1 MEEIKRR
8 GRPKGSLNK
17 TTLLAQQQSKKGSG
31 VFNVMMEKQ
40 VEGAAITK
48 DSSMGYVKF
57 GARNNY
63 PQLLLDLYQNSPT
76 HHAAINFGVQCIVGE
91 GVDYEAMKLDG
102 TQVFP
107 NYQYSYDTLLRNI
120 ALDYMLYG
128 SYAIEIIKNKDNK
141 TFSFYHIPYE
151 KVRCSPYDEDGVI
164 TSYWICND
172 WTMVGQYPPI
182 QIEAIDMRDDSKIK
196 QGKPYIYVFKNYDPT
211 MVYYQS
217 PSYAAGISS
226 IQAEVEYTKYEL
238 KTTTNSF
245 MPTGMLVLN
254 EVETD
259 EERQAI
265 IRNVSSMFTGAE
277 NAGACM
283 ITFRS
288 NVEENVPQYVPFEVN
303 KGNFNFYDS
312 ANQRIIN
319 RILAAHNIPSASLC
333 GLPDVGNSG
342 FASDSQKLE
351 TAYQLYQRLT
361 GNYNRQNV
369 VRSLNDMFKLN
380 GIDVQ
385 IVLKPIHFNDFGNEA
400 DTSSDT
406 TSEDT
411 TQDVSTNNIEEKVEE

>member
-1 MEEIKRR
+1 MS
-8 GRPKGSLNK
+8 RPKGSLNRSTIEK
-17 TTLLAQQQSKKGSG
+17 MQQATRKGG
-31 VFNVMMEKQ
+31 AVYNIALEKQ
-40 VEGAAITK
+40 VEGAPVTK
-48 DSSMGYVKF
+48 DSSQGFVRF
-57 GARNNY
+57 GVRNNY

-76 HHAAINFGVQCIVGE
+76 HHAAINFEVQCIVGG
-91 GVDYEAMKLDG
+91 GVDYQAMKLDG

-107 NYQYSYDTLLRNI
+107 NYQYSYDTLVRNI
-120 ALDYMLYG
+120 ALDYCIYG

-141 TFSFYHIPYE
+141 TYSFYHIPYE
-151 KVRCSPYDEDGVI
+151 KLRCSPYDEDGVI
-164 TSYWICND
+164 TSWWISND
-172 WTMVGQYPPI
+172 WSALGQNPPI

-211 MVYYQS
+211 VQYYQS

-226 IQAEVEYTKYEL
+226 VQSEIEYCKFEL

-245 MPTGMLVLN
+245 MPSGMLVLN

-265 IRNVSSMFTGAE
+265 IRNVTSMFTGAE

-283 ITFRS
+283 ITFRN
-288 NVEENVPQYVPFEVN
+288 NVEEAKPEYVPFEIN

-361 GNYNRQNV
+361 GNFNRQNV
-369 VRSLNDMFKLN
+369 IRTLNDMFKLN
-380 GIDVQ
+380 GIDVE
-385 IVLKPIHFNDFGNEA
+385 IIMKELHFNDFGNET
-400 DTSSDT
+400 DTST
-406 TSEDT
+406 TTRSEDT
-411 TQDVSTNNIEEKVEE
+411 TQDVSADNIEEQVTE